1 MPLKCNIMLETLDDV
16 IHVAVT
22 LTCITHHD
30 VDPDQAHPLPRD
42 DYCTPCWQAACL
54 PNSSRMAQET

>member
-1 MPLKCNIMLETLDDV
+1 MLETLDDV

-30 VDPDQAHPLPRD
+30 VDPDQAHPFPRD